1 MENLTGHNITLVDSS
16 GKVLFVLEPSN
27 REVPLRASYQKM
39 QGTSAEG
46 YPIAYIEFYTD
57 LSQERL
63 DELAF
68 TYKNIIVSKITAEAL
83 KSQGYKGS
91 IYITGHKFYEK
102 GQLIGVLEL
111 SKYN

>member
-1 MENLTGHNITLVDSS
+1 MENLTGHDITLVDSS
-16 GKVLFVLEPSN
+16 GKVLFVLEPSK

-46 YPIAYIEFYTD
+46 YPIAYIEFFIN

-83 KSQGYKGS
+83 KNQGYKGG
-91 IYITGHKFYEK
+91 IYITGQKFYEK